1 MLENSVTERPWTRP
15 YFVSTI
21 LDRAAED
28 VKVHGE
34 DEVPAPPRPNL
45 ESDMN
50 PVSFFGWKYDG
61 YSGDRSGCD
70 CDDVGLWFVYGR
82 MDSQTTRRG

>member
-1 MLENSVTERPWTRP
+1 MLEKSVTERPWTRP

-21 LDRAAED
+21 LDRAAEE

-34 DEVPAPPRPNL
+34 EDVPAPPRPNL

-50 PVSFFGWKYDG
+50 PVSFLG
-61 YSGDRSGCD
+61 
-70 CDDVGLWFVYGR
+70 
-82 MDSQTTRRG
+82 

>member
-1 MLENSVTERPWTRP
+1 MLEKSVTERPWTRP

-34 DEVPAPPRPNL
+34 EDDEVPAPPRPNL

-50 PVSFFGWKYDG
+50 PVSFLG
-61 YSGDRSGCD
+61 
-70 CDDVGLWFVYGR
+70 
-82 MDSQTTRRG
+82 